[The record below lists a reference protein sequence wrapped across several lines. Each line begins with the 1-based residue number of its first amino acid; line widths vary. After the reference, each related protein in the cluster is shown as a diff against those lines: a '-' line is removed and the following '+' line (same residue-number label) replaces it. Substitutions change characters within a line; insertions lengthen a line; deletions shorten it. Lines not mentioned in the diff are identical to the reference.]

1 MTKHSHPDA
10 VKIFVEQLRS
20 GHVEHLNEEL
30 SPDFLNVREK
40 DLSFEDPILLK
51 GEAYLAESELILHFD
66 LSTFAAMP
74 CSICNE
80 KVKVPIKLHH
90 VYHHEPLSA
99 IKSGV
104 FCMLE
109 VLREVILLEVPSFT
123 ECNDGSCPK
132 RDELKKYLRKP
143 QSPNSDDSGYRPFEN
158 L

>member
-1 MTKHSHPDA
+1 MTKHSQPDA
-10 VKIFVEQLRS
+10 FKIFVEQLRS
-20 GHVEHLNEEL
+20 GNVEHLNEEL
-30 SPDFLNVREK
+30 SPDFLDVKEK
-40 DLSFEDPILLK
+40 ELSFEDPVFLR

-66 LSTFAAMP
+66 LSTFASMP

-80 KVKVPIKLHH
+80 NVKVPIKVHN

-104 FCMLE
+104 FSMRE
-109 VLREVILLEVPSFT
+109 VLREVTLLEVPSFT
-123 ECNDGSCPK
+123 ECNHGNCAK

-143 QSPNSDDSGYRPFEN
+143 QAANSDDSGYRPFEN